1 MANNLKVNYYE
12 TSSLNSEGI
21 NEAFEGL
28 TKEIMKKN
36 KWIFWKEDYFIN
48 F

>member
-28 TKEIMKKN
+28 TKEIMKKKN
-36 KWIFWKEDYFIN
+36 K
-48 F
+48 